1 MYMVS
6 FRYLISIF
14 FLFFSISVFSMP
26 QADLVVVKKSLRQMT
41 LFKNGKKI
49 KTFHIAMGENPKSHK
64 VKEGDER
71 TPEGRYILD
80 YKKPDSAFYRSI
92 HISYPNEADILAAKA
107 KGVNPGGLIMIHGQ
121 DPESNLSQKERQRY
135 NWTNGCI
142 AVTNKEMDE
151 LWQVIEPGTPIEIWP

>member
-1 MYMVS
+1 M
-6 FRYLISIF
+6 LA
-14 FLFFSISVFSMP
+14 FLFSFSLHAIGK
-26 QADLVVVKKSLRQMT
+26 ADLVIVKKSERQMT
-41 LFKNGKKI
+41 IFSDGKPI
-49 KTFHIAMGENPKSHK
+49 KTYHIAMGESPKLHK

-92 HISYPNEADILAAKA
+92 HISYPNQADILSANAR
-107 KGVNPGGLIMIHGQ
+107 GVNPGSLIMIHGQ
-121 DPESNLSQKERQRY
+121 NPESSLSQKERQRY

-151 LWQVIEPGTPIEIWP
+151 LWQAIDPGTPIEIWP